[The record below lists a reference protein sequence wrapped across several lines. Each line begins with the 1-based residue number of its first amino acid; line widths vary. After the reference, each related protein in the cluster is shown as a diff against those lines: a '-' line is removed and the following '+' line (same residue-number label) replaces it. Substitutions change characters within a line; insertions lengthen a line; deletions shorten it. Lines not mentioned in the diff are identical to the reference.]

1 MLKVK
6 SFYQIILY
14 DQKTNRDIILGRIDE
29 KKYIKHLPV
38 AIKNSLTQK
47 AFWLF
52 LLKRLKSLMPRFI
65 LSFLIYL
72 IVSISFVFS
81 VSELKI
87 TTDNLLQVI
96 NYPAYLSITFL
107 YLITSSFYFLIQT
120 IRKSTLYIDREII
133 RLFFIDSIFNKT
145 DYDYSNIYLERVLK
159 FK

>member
-1 MLKVK
+1 MLKLK
-6 SFYQIILY
+6 DFYQIVLY
-14 DQKTNRDIILGRIDE
+14 DQRANRDIILGRIDDKQY
-29 KKYIKHLPV
+29 KKYLPT
-38 AIKNSLTQK
+38 AIKNSISQK

-52 LLKRLKSLMPRFI
+52 LLKRLKSLMPRFL

-87 TTDNLLQVI
+87 TTDNLLQII
-96 NYPAYLSITFL
+96 NYPAYLFITFL

-120 IRKSTLYIDREII
+120 IRKSTLYIDREVT
-133 RLFFIDSIFNKT
+133 RLFFINSIFNKT